1 MFFTVK
7 VLVVGV
13 GAVPFPGAVDID
25 VVDPP
30 RNSVR
35 SMASTKKKKQTLP
48 DLVRKKTLQNL
59 QKTIQNMKKF
69 HYWRTINYIT
79 AKKTIT

>member
-1 MFFTVK
+1 M
-7 VLVVGV
+7 LVVEVGV
-13 GAVPFPGAVDID
+13 VPFPGAVDID

-35 SMASTKKKKQTLP
+35 SMTSTKKKQTLP

-79 AKKTIT
+79 TKRTIT

>member
-1 MFFTVK
+1 MP
-7 VLVVGV
+7 VVGV

-25 VVDPP
+25 VVDTP

-35 SMASTKKKKQTLP
+35 SMASAKKNQALP
-48 DLVRKKTLQNL
+48 DLVRKKILQIL

>member
-1 MFFTVK
+1 M
-7 VLVVGV
+7 LVVGV

-35 SMASTKKKKQTLP
+35 SMASTKKNQALP
-48 DLVRKKTLQNL
+48 DLVRKKILQIL